1 MTTLT
6 ASTLQNRLLQTV
18 GEAVANEQEANV
30 GFGETIRLGVGI
42 VRELRES
49 VARTHRELEE
59 ELAGGVK
66 GRSFARSYRPLL
78 SATDEYQVQLERLLK
93 ELSGAEGTAGGEL
106 RRRVASAG
114 KGGWQAFRDLLA
126 EAVSRASEAPRP
138 LDLER
143 VKAAEAAYARGAY
156 NRISPR

>member
-6 ASTLQNRLLQTV
+6 ASTLQRRLLQTV
-18 GEAVANEQEANV
+18 GEAVAIEQEAN
-30 GFGETIRLGVGI
+30 GSLGETIRLGVGI

-49 VARTHRELEE
+49 VARTRRELEE
-59 ELAGGVK
+59 ELAGGVE
-66 GRSFARSYRPLL
+66 GRSFARSYHPLL
-78 SATDEYQVQLERLLK
+78 PATDEYQVQLRRLL
-93 ELSGAEGTAGGEL
+93 EEISGAEGTAAGSFVAEL
-106 RRRVASAG
+106 RLLEEEA
-114 KGGWQAFRDLLA
+114 QAFRDLLA